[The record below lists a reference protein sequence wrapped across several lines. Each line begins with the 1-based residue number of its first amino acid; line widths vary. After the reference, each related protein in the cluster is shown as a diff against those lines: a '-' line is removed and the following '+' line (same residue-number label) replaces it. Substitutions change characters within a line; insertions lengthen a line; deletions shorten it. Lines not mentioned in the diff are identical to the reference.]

1 MKQLNRNHVFAFG
14 MALAL
19 VTLLL
24 AHNYKD
30 APGIKAATKG
40 VVSVR
45 DSQDK
50 KEAQET
56 RRKQALYN
64 MELAA
69 AHLDRASWQLAVARW
84 KGSDPAWVKLMEE
97 ERVKAWTEVREA
109 AADLADLK

>member
-1 MKQLNRNHVFAFG
+1 MKQLNRNHVFVFG
-14 MALAL
+14 LAL
-19 VTLLL
+19 VVGALLL
-24 AHNYKD
+24 AHNYKSE
-30 APGIKAATKG
+30 IKAGTKD
-40 VVSVR
+40 VVSGQ

-69 AHLDRASWQLAVARW
+69 AHLDRASWQLAVAKW

-109 AADLADLK
+109 ATDLADLK

>member
-14 MALAL
+14 MALAFGA
-19 VTLLL
+19 LLL

-30 APGIKAATKG
+30 APGIKAATKE
-40 VVSVR
+40 VVAKEE
-45 DSQDK
+45 DK

-97 ERVKAWTEVREA
+97 ERIKAWTEVREA